1 MPAGGGVIQIA
12 AVGRQ
17 NAHLNGNPDH
27 TLFKTQHRRYTSFAE
42 DLEYNDFSSGSV
54 GFTQKVSAA
63 ISRYGDL
70 VSDIMLEVKLPAL
83 SAPTEAQYITAGATD
98 ASGTAIVVG
107 DLADD
112 SSRSAYWV
120 NAIGFA
126 LLAEVSIE
134 IGGTDIDTLYPEW
147 MYFWEEMTQRPG
159 ARLGEQIGKFSYS
172 DDVEADMVEFASQ
185 ARCLYVP
192 LQFWFNKYFM
202 EHGLSIPLI
211 ALSYHEIRVRVTF
224 RSIAECTVCT
234 FVDESLTVTDTIS
247 RNTLVSGL
255 VPINGS
261 TASTLVNADLE
272 ARLLVSY
279 VYLDAEERNAFSSVE
294 HEYLITT
301 VQRQQHNITS
311 ALATSDQI
319 KIFFN
324 HPSNCLTWMVR
335 PSEYLAGSSRRR
347 YSVGHKDM
355 FDFSLATTDA
365 PSAALPYGDVTDATK
380 SASLTLNGHS
390 RWPTDL
396 PGLFFRQ
403 TVPVMKWTNAS
414 DGYMYV
420 FNFSARGGAWQPT
433 STLNMS
439 RIDHVQLELKYGSN
453 MPVSEVLI
461 FAESYNLFIVKEGM
475 GGIRY
480 SN

>member
-17 NAHLNGNPDH
+17 NAHLNGNADH

-42 DLEYNDFSSGSV
+42 DLEYNDFSSGTV
-54 GFTQKVSAA
+54 GFGQKVSAS

-70 VSDIMLEVKLPAL
+70 VSDLMLEVALPAIE
-83 SAPTEAQYITAGATD
+83 APATGFIGLTD
-98 ASGTAIVVG
+98 ASGDV
-107 DLADD
+107 LAAEPAADTT
-112 SSRSAYWV
+112 SAYWV

-126 LLAEVSIE
+126 LICEVQIE
-134 IGGTDIDTLYPEW
+134 IGGTEIDTLYPEW

-159 ARLGEQIGKFSYS
+159 ARLGEQIGKFTYS
-172 DDVEADMVEFASQ
+172 ADVESDMVEFASKP
-185 ARCLYVP
+185 RVLFVP

-224 RSIAECTVCT
+224 RSINECTV
-234 FVDESLTVTDTIS
+234 VTYATDFDGVS
-247 RNTLVSGL
+247 VNNLAPTLVPVNSATSSPL
-255 VPINGS
+255 VS
-261 TASTLVNADLE
+261 ADLE

-279 VYLDAEERNAFSSVE
+279 IYLDAEERNAFSSVE

-301 VQRQQHNITS
+301 IQRQQHNITS
-311 ALATSDQI
+311 ALSTSDQI

-324 HPSNCLTWMVR
+324 HPSNCLTWMIR
-335 PSEYLAGSSRRR
+335 PSAYLTNRRR

-355 FDFSLATTDA
+355 FDFSLATDDA
-365 PSAALPYGDVTDATK
+365 ATGALPYGDVTDATK

-439 RIDHVQLELKYGSN
+439 RIDHVQLELKYGAN
-453 MPVSEVLI
+453 IPVSDVLI

>member
-17 NAHLNGNPDH
+17 NAHLNGNADH

-42 DLEYNDFSSGSV
+42 DLEYNDFSSGTV
-54 GFTQKVSAA
+54 GFGQKVSASV
-63 ISRYGDL
+63 SRYGDL
-70 VSDIMLEVKLPAL
+70 VSDLMLEVSLPAIV
-83 SAPTEAQYITAGATD
+83 APTGDTTWSAVVD
-98 ASGTAIVVG
+98 ASGDALTAEPAVTG
-107 DLADD
+107 
-112 SSRSAYWV
+112 AYWV

-126 LLAEVSIE
+126 LICEVQIE
-134 IGGTDIDTLYPEW
+134 IGGTEIDTLYPEW

-159 ARLGEQIGKFSYS
+159 ARLGEQIGKFTYS
-172 DDVEADMVEFASQ
+172 EDVESDMVEFASQ
-185 ARCLYVP
+185 ARTLFVP

-224 RSIAECTVCT
+224 RSIAECTVVYFEDAALDGT
-234 FVDESLTVTDTIS
+234 TSGGEAVTRFTSVSLTPVNSATTS
-247 RNTLVSGL
+247 TLVS
-255 VPINGS
+255 
-261 TASTLVNADLE
+261 ADLE

-311 ALATSDQI
+311 ALSTSDQI

-324 HPSNCLTWMVR
+324 HPSNCLTWMIR
-335 PSEYLAGSSRRR
+335 PSNYTDNGARRR

-355 FDFSLATTDA
+355 FDFSLATADLPTV
-365 PSAALPYGDVTDATK
+365 ALPYGDVTDATK

-420 FNFSARGGAWQPT
+420 FNFSARGGAWQPS

-439 RIDHVQLELKYGSN
+439 RIDHVQLELKYGAN
-453 MPVSEVLI
+453 MPVSDVLI